1 MRSLKQK
8 TSHNTISTLKI
19 NNNCLISNGQCS
31 NFPYSKTTF
40 FFQCI
45 WIKSI
50 HCKWLIGLLK
60 FINSLLFFFNFQGI
74 HWRNLVIC
82 WLDLLWFQIP
92 CSSNTSI
99 FCTLGVVSFGVVS
112 LFNTTFR
119 VSYFHCLQMKTVVF
133 GFHDTESH
141 WWSLPRS
148 TNLFSVGLI
157 F

>member
-8 TSHNTISTLKI
+8 TNRNTISTLKI

-40 FFQCI
+40 FFSVYLNKVHTLQMVGRAFKI
-45 WIKSI
+45 YRFSSI
-50 HCKWLIGLLK
+50 
-60 FINSLLFFFNFQGI
+60 FFFFNLQGI

-82 WLDLLWFQIP
+82 WLYLPWFQIT
-92 CSSNTSI
+92 CSSDTSI

-119 VSYFHCLQMKTVVF
+119 VSYFHCLQMKMVVF
-133 GFHDTESH
+133 GFHDTGD
-141 WWSLPRS
+141 LYLDP
-148 TNLFSVGLI
+148 LIYSVLA
-157 F
+157 